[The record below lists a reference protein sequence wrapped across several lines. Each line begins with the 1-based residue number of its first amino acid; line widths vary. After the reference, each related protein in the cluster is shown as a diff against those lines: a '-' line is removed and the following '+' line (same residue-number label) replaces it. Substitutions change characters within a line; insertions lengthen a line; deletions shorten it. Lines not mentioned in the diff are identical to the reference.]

1 MDKDLI
7 QTYQQLKT
15 KREKAIQNINRQEG
29 ALDQIKQQLK
39 EQFECSSF
47 KEAKQKLEEMEKE
60 CNKQKE
66 ELEQAL
72 IAFEKEW
79 DEKLS

>member
-1 MDKDLI
+1 MENDLI
-7 QTYQQLKT
+7 EIYQQLKT
-15 KREKAIQNINRQEG
+15 KKEKAIQNANRQQG

-47 KEAKQKLEEMEKE
+47 KEAKQKLEKMK
-60 CNKQKE
+60 KQCE
-66 ELEQAL
+66 EQKQR
-72 IAFEKEW
+72 FEKALEEFEEKW